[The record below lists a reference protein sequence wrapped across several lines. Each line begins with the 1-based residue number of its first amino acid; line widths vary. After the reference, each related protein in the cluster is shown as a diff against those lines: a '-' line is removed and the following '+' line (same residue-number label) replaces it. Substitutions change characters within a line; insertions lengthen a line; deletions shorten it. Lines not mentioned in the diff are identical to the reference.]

1 MGTIIKAKLY
11 HTMDECDSNNLPS
24 RNFNPRFHEDRLATK
39 DTKMTKFPVCISG
52 GDKFNARFFRS
63 PFEYL

>member
-1 MGTIIKAKLY
+1 MSAIVIIY
-11 HTMDECDSNNLPS
+11 RQGISIPV
-24 RNFNPRFHEDRLATK
+24 PRLHEDKFHEDRLATK

-52 GDKFNARFFRS
+52 GDKLNARFFRS